1 MDRFEYSP
9 HRLSQPVTRASA
21 VTPHATD
28 EIEVTRAIYVGTGGD
43 LVVTL
48 ADSASAI
55 TFSNVPDATVLPFRV
70 KAVKATST
78 ASDIVALY

>member
-1 MDRFEYSP
+1 MDRFAYSP
-9 HRLSQPVTRASA
+9 HKLSQPVTRASA

-48 ADSASAI
+48 AGNASPV
-55 TFSNVPDATVLPFRV
+55 TFSNVPDATLLPFRV
-70 KAVKATST
+70 MAVKATST
-78 ASDIVALY
+78 ASGIVALY